1 MARRWARSTGILAAA
16 LLAAWLAPTGAADEA
31 PLDGY
36 SAANSKTQREWE
48 AKFRALPDPKLVR
61 ANMER
66 LSARPHHVGSPYDKD
81 NAEWILARFKEWG
94 WDAKIETFDV
104 LYPTPKR
111 RVVEMTAPHRF
122 AAKLEEPD
130 IAADPTSSQKKEQL
144 PTYHVYSVDGDVTA
158 PLVYANYGGP
168 EDYEELERLGISV
181 KGAIVIVRYGRNWR
195 GIKPKLASD
204 HGAVGCLIYS
214 DPRDDGYFQE
224 KVFPEGPMRPADG
237 VQRGS
242 VEDFPSNFPG
252 DPLYFDRGDP
262 SAPRYTAA
270 NAPGITKIPVLPIS
284 YGDAQPLLA
293 ALGGPMAPDG
303 WRGALP
309 ISYHTGPGPAQVH
322 LVVQSDWG
330 LKTLYDVIARIPG
343 SSEPGEWIVRGN
355 HHDAWVNGAED
366 PVSGQSAELE
376 EARALGELLKQGW
389 RPKRTIIYCAWD
401 GEEPGLLGSTA
412 WGEVHGKEL
421 QQHAVA
427 YINSDSNARGFLFFS
442 GSHVMERFLNGVA
455 SDVEDPETKQ
465 SVQERRRLSNIGN
478 ARTPFDRAE
487 IRGHSDVRLQ
497 ALGSGSD
504 YTVFID
510 RLGVAS
516 LNLGFGGETQGGIYH
531 SIYDDFYWY
540 THFGDTEFV
549 YGRALAQT
557 VGSAVMRLAD
567 ADLLPFDFAALAE
580 AVRGYTKDCEELL
593 KKEQEETRE
602 RNLQLKEGVFRATN
616 DPQHPRHA
624 PREEAAVPFINF
636 APLDNAVDAL
646 AHSAEHYRRAAA
658 KAAATG
664 GLFTSPEAL
673 RPINA
678 ALRESEQHLLDA
690 AGLPHRPWYR
700 HMIYAPGLYT
710 GYGVKTL
717 PGVREGIEQRQWQEA
732 ETEIARLGR
741 VLTADA
747 AFIEKAARQI
757 EQSTGGQ

>member
-1 MARRWARSTGILAAA
+1 MAHRWTHALLLLAAA
-16 LLAAWLAPTGAADEA
+16 GLVVWLAPAGAGEET

-36 SAANSKTQREWE
+36 SAANAKAQREWE
-48 AKFRALPDPKLVR
+48 GKFRALPDPQNLR
-61 ANMER
+61 TNMER
-66 LSARPHHVGSPYDKD
+66 LSARPHHVGTAYDKD
-81 NAEWILARFKEWG
+81 NAEWMLAHFKEWG
-94 WDAKIETFDV
+94 WDAHIETFNV

-111 RVVEMTAPHRF
+111 RVVELTAPSRF
-122 AAKLEEPD
+122 TAKLEEPD
-130 IAADPTSSQKKEQL
+130 VAVDPTSSQKKEQL
-144 PTYHVYSVDGDVTA
+144 PTYNVYSIDGDVSA
-158 PLVYANYGGP
+158 PLVYVNYGAA
-168 EDYEELERLGISV
+168 EDYEELERLGVSV
-181 KGAIVIVRYGRNWR
+181 KGAIVIARYGRTWR
-195 GIKPKLASD
+195 GIKPKLAGD

-214 DPRDDGYFQE
+214 DPRDDGYFQDN
-224 KVFPEGPMRPADG
+224 VFPNGPTRPPDG

-242 VEDFPSNFPG
+242 VEDFPSTFPG

-262 SAPRYTAA
+262 SAPHYTAA

-293 ALGGPMAPDG
+293 ALGGPMAPTD

-309 ISYHTGPGPAQVH
+309 ISYHVGPGPAQVH

-343 SSEPGEWIVRGN
+343 AGEPDEWIVRGN
-355 HHDAWVNGAED
+355 HHDAWVNGADD
-366 PVSGQSAELE
+366 PISGQVALLE

-412 WGEVHGKEL
+412 WGEAHGKDL

-442 GSHVMERFLNGVA
+442 GSHVLEHFLNAVA
-455 SDVEDPETKQ
+455 RDVEDPETKQ
-465 SVQERRRLSNIGN
+465 SVQERRRLSLIGN
-478 ARTPFDRAE
+478 AHSPAERAE
-487 IRGHSDVRLQ
+487 IRNRADVRLQ

-516 LNLGFGGETQGGIYH
+516 LNLGFGGETQGGVYH

-540 THFGDTEFV
+540 THFADTDFA
-549 YGRALAQT
+549 YGRALSQT
-557 VGSAVMRLAD
+557 VGTAVMRLAD
-567 ADLLPFDFAALAE
+567 ADLLPFDFAGVAD
-580 AVRGYTKDCEELL
+580 AVRTYTKECEDLL
-593 KKEQEETRE
+593 KKEQEDTRE
-602 RNLQLKEGVFRATN
+602 RSLELREGVFRATN
-616 DPQHPRHA
+616 DLRHPLLP
-624 PREEAAVPFINF
+624 PREQAPVPYINF
-636 APLDNAVDAL
+636 APLDNAADAL
-646 AHSAEHYRRAAA
+646 ARSAERYRRAMARA
-658 KAAATG
+658 GAG
-664 GLFTSPEAL
+664 SLFSSPEAL

-678 ALRESEQHLLDA
+678 ALRASEQHLLDA

-732 ETEIARLGR
+732 ESEIARLGNL
-741 VLTADA
+741 LTADA
-747 AFIEKAARQI
+747 AYIDSITRQLEQAA
-757 EQSTGGQ
+757 GGQ

>member
-1 MARRWARSTGILAAA
+1 MAHRWTHALLLLAAA
-16 LLAAWLAPTGAADEA
+16 GLVVWLAPAGAGEET

-36 SAANSKTQREWE
+36 SAANAKAQREWE
-48 AKFRALPDPKLVR
+48 GKFRALPDPQNLR
-61 ANMER
+61 TNMER
-66 LSARPHHVGSPYDKD
+66 LSARPHHVGTAYDKD
-81 NAEWILARFKEWG
+81 NAEWMLAQFKEWG
-94 WDAKIETFDV
+94 WDAHIETFDV

-111 RVVEMTAPHRF
+111 RVVELTAPSRF
-122 AAKLEEPD
+122 TAKLEEPD
-130 IAADPTSSQKKEQL
+130 VAVDPTSSQKKEQL
-144 PTYHVYSVDGDVTA
+144 PTYNVYSIDGDVTA
-158 PLVYANYGGP
+158 PLVYVNYGAA
-168 EDYEELERLGISV
+168 EDYEELERLGVSV
-181 KGAIVIVRYGRNWR
+181 KGAIVIARYGRTWR
-195 GIKPKLASD
+195 GIKPKLAGD

-214 DPRDDGYFQE
+214 DPRDDGYFQDN
-224 KVFPEGPMRPADG
+224 VFPNGPTRPPDG

-242 VEDFPSNFPG
+242 VEDFPSTFPG

-262 SAPRYTAA
+262 SAPHYTAA

-293 ALGGPMAPDG
+293 ALGGPMAPTD

-309 ISYHTGPGPAQVH
+309 ISYHVGPGPAQVH

-343 SSEPGEWIVRGN
+343 AGEPDEWIVRGN
-355 HHDAWVNGAED
+355 HHDAWVNGADD
-366 PVSGQSAELE
+366 PISGQVALLE

-412 WGEVHGKEL
+412 WGEAHGKDL

-442 GSHVMERFLNGVA
+442 GSHVLEHFLNAVA
-455 SDVEDPETKQ
+455 RDVEDPETKQ
-465 SVQERRRLSNIGN
+465 SVQERRRLSLIGN
-478 ARTPFDRAE
+478 AHSPAERAE
-487 IRGHSDVRLQ
+487 IRNRADVRLQ

-516 LNLGFGGETQGGIYH
+516 LNLGFGGETQGGVYH

-540 THFGDTEFV
+540 THFADTDFA
-549 YGRALAQT
+549 YGRALSQT
-557 VGSAVMRLAD
+557 VGTAVMRLAD
-567 ADLLPFDFAALAE
+567 ADLLPFDFAGVAD
-580 AVRGYTKDCEELL
+580 AVRTYTKECEDLL
-593 KKEQEETRE
+593 KKEQEDTRE
-602 RNLQLKEGVFRATN
+602 RSLELREGVFRATN
-616 DPQHPRHA
+616 DLRHPLLP
-624 PREEAAVPFINF
+624 PREQAPVPYINF
-636 APLDNAVDAL
+636 APLDNAADAL
-646 AHSAEHYRRAAA
+646 VRSAERYRRTMARAGA
-658 KAAATG
+658 G
-664 GLFTSPEAL
+664 NLFSSPDAL

-678 ALRESEQHLLDA
+678 ALRASEQHLLDA

-732 ETEIARLGR
+732 ESEIARLGNL
-741 VLTADA
+741 LTADA
-747 AFIEKAARQI
+747 AYIDSITRQLEQAA
-757 EQSTGGQ
+757 GGQ

>member
-1 MARRWARSTGILAAA
+1 VALG
-16 LLAAWLAPTGAADEA
+16 LLAVWFAPAGAGEEA
-31 PLDGY
+31 PLEGY
-36 SAANSKTQREWE
+36 SAADSKTQREWE
-48 AKFRALPDPKLVR
+48 AKFRALPDPNVLR
-61 ANMER
+61 SNMER

-81 NAEWILARFKEWG
+81 NAEWILARFQQWG
-94 WDAKIETFDV
+94 WDAHIENFDV

-111 RVVEMTAPHRF
+111 RVVELTAPYHF
-122 AAKLEEPD
+122 TAKLEEPD
-130 IAADPTSSQKKEQL
+130 VAVDPTSSQKNEQL
-144 PTYHVYSVDGDVTA
+144 PTYHVYSIDGDVRA
-158 PLVYANYGGP
+158 PLVYVNYGGE

-181 KGAIVIVRYGRNWR
+181 KGAIVIARYGHNWR
-195 GIKPKLASD
+195 GIKPKLASN

-224 KVFPEGPMRPADG
+224 NVFPTGPMRPADG

-242 VEDFPSNFPG
+242 VEDFPSSFPG
-252 DPLYFDRGDP
+252 DPLWFDRGDP
-262 SAPRYTAA
+262 TAPRFTAA

-293 ALGGPMAPDG
+293 ALGGPMAPEG
-303 WRGALP
+303 WRGGLP
-309 ISYHTGPGPAQVH
+309 ISYHVGAGPAQVH
-322 LVVQSDWG
+322 LVVQSNWDM
-330 LKTLYDVIARIPG
+330 KTLYDVIARIPG
-343 SSEPGEWIVRGN
+343 ASEPDEWIVRGN
-355 HHDAWVNGAED
+355 HHDAWVNGADD
-366 PVSGQSAELE
+366 PLSGQSAMLE

-427 YINSDSNARGFLFFS
+427 YFNSDNTSRGFLQLS
-442 GSHVMERFLNGVA
+442 GSHVLEHLLNGVA
-455 SDVEDPETKQ
+455 REVEDPETNM
-465 SVQERRRLSNIGN
+465 SLQERRRLYNIGN
-478 ARTPFDRAE
+478 AHTPAERAE
-487 IRGHSDVRLQ
+487 IRARADVRLQ

-516 LNLGFGGETQGGIYH
+516 TDLRFVGETHGGVYH

-540 THFGDTEFV
+540 THFSDSSFV

-557 VGSAVMRLAD
+557 IGTAVMRLAD
-567 ADLLPFDFAALAE
+567 ADLLPFDFAGLAD
-580 AVRGYTKDCEELL
+580 AVRTYTKECEDLL
-593 KKEQEETRE
+593 KKEQEDARE
-602 RNLQLKEGVFRATN
+602 RSLEMREGVFRASN
-616 DPQHPRHA
+616 DPEHPRR
-624 PREEAAVPFINF
+624 PPKELSSVPYLNF

-646 AHSAEHYRRAAA
+646 ARSAEHFRRATARA
-658 KAAATG
+658 GATG
-664 GLFTSPEAL
+664 SLFGSPDAL

-717 PGVREGIEQRQWQEA
+717 PGVREGIEQRQWDEA
-732 ETEIARLGR
+732 EGEIARLGR
-741 VLTADA
+741 VLSADA
-747 AFIEKAARQI
+747 AFIESAARQI
-757 EQSTGGQ
+757 EQATGGM

>member
-1 MARRWARSTGILAAA
+1 MAHRWTHALLLLAAA
-16 LLAAWLAPTGAADEA
+16 GLVVWLAPAGAGEET

-36 SAANSKTQREWE
+36 SAANAKAQREWE
-48 AKFRALPDPKLVR
+48 GRFRALPDPQNLR
-61 ANMER
+61 TNMER
-66 LSARPHHVGSPYDKD
+66 LSARPHHVGTAYDKD
-81 NAEWILARFKEWG
+81 NAEWMLAQFKEWG
-94 WDAKIETFDV
+94 WDVHIETFDV

-111 RVVEMTAPHRF
+111 RVVELTAPSRF
-122 AAKLEEPD
+122 TAKLEEPD
-130 IAADPTSSQKKEQL
+130 VAVDPTSSQKKEQL
-144 PTYHVYSVDGDVTA
+144 PTYNVYSIDGDVTA
-158 PLVYANYGGP
+158 PLVYVNYGAA
-168 EDYEELERLGISV
+168 EDYEELERLGVSV
-181 KGAIVIVRYGRNWR
+181 KGAIVIARYGRTWR
-195 GIKPKLASD
+195 GIKPKLAGD

-214 DPRDDGYFQE
+214 DPRDDGYFQDN
-224 KVFPEGPMRPADG
+224 VFPNGPTRPPDG

-242 VEDFPSNFPG
+242 VEDFPSTFPG

-262 SAPRYTAA
+262 SAPHYTAA

-293 ALGGPMAPDG
+293 ALGGPMAPTD

-309 ISYHTGPGPAQVH
+309 ISYHVGPGPAQVH

-343 SSEPGEWIVRGN
+343 AGEPDEWIVRGN
-355 HHDAWVNGAED
+355 HHDAWVNGADD
-366 PVSGQSAELE
+366 PISGQVALLE

-412 WGEVHGKEL
+412 WGEAHGKDL

-442 GSHVMERFLNGVA
+442 GSHVLEHFLNAVA
-455 SDVEDPETKQ
+455 RDVEDPETKQ
-465 SVQERRRLSNIGN
+465 SVQERRRLSLIGN
-478 ARTPFDRAE
+478 AHSPAERAE
-487 IRGHSDVRLQ
+487 IRNRADVRLQ

-516 LNLGFGGETQGGIYH
+516 LNLGFGGETQGGVYH

-540 THFGDTEFV
+540 THFADTDFA
-549 YGRALAQT
+549 YGRALSQT
-557 VGSAVMRLAD
+557 VGTAVMRLAD
-567 ADLLPFDFAALAE
+567 ADLLPFDFAGVAD
-580 AVRGYTKDCEELL
+580 AVRTYTKECEDLL
-593 KKEQEETRE
+593 KKEQEDTRE
-602 RNLQLKEGVFRATN
+602 RSLELREGVFRATN
-616 DPQHPRHA
+616 DLRHPLLP
-624 PREEAAVPFINF
+624 PREQAPVPYINF
-636 APLDNAVDAL
+636 APLDNAADAL
-646 AHSAEHYRRAAA
+646 ARSAERYRRAMARA
-658 KAAATG
+658 GAG
-664 GLFTSPEAL
+664 SLFSSPEAL

-678 ALRESEQHLLDA
+678 ALRASEQHLLDA

-732 ETEIARLGR
+732 ESEIARLGNL
-741 VLTADA
+741 LTADA
-747 AFIEKAARQI
+747 AYIDSITKQVEQAA
-757 EQSTGGQ
+757 GGQ

>member
-1 MARRWARSTGILAAA
+1 MTNRWSRTLLLPAAAILAVC
-16 LLAAWLAPTGAADEA
+16 LTPTGAGEET
-31 PLDGY
+31 PLEGY
-36 SAANSKTQREWE
+36 SAANSRTEREWE
-48 AKFRALPDPKLVR
+48 GKFRALPDSKILR

-66 LSARPHHVGSPYDKD
+66 LSARPHNVGTAYDKD
-81 NAEWILARFKEWG
+81 NAEWILGRFKEWG
-94 WDAKIETFDV
+94 WDAHIENFDV

-111 RVVEMTAPHRF
+111 RVVELTAPSRF
-122 AAKLEEPD
+122 TAKLEEPD
-130 IAADPTSSQKKEQL
+130 VAADPTSSQKKEQL
-144 PTYHVYSVDGDVTA
+144 PTYHIYSADGDVTA
-158 PLVYANYGGP
+158 PLVYVNYGGV

-214 DPRDDGYFQE
+214 DPRDDGYFQDN
-224 KVFPEGPMRPADG
+224 VFPNGPMRPADG

-242 VEDFPSNFPG
+242 VEDFPSSFPG

-293 ALGGPMAPDG
+293 ALGGPMAPSD

-309 ISYHTGPGPAQVH
+309 IPYHVGPGPAQVH

-330 LKTLYDVIARIPG
+330 LKTLYNVIARISG
-343 SSEPGEWIVRGN
+343 ASEPDEWIVRGN
-355 HHDAWVNGAED
+355 HHDAWVNGADD
-366 PVSGQSAELE
+366 PISGQSALLE
-376 EARALGELLKQGW
+376 EARAMGELLKQGW
-389 RPKRTIIYCAWD
+389 RPKRTILYCAWD

-412 WGEVHGKEL
+412 WGEAHGKEL

-427 YINSDSNARGFLFFS
+427 YFNSDNTSRGLLLMS
-442 GSHVMERFLNGVA
+442 GSHVLEHFLNGVA
-455 SDVEDPETKQ
+455 REVEDPETKL
-465 SVQERRRLSNIGN
+465 SVQERRRLSLIGN
-478 ARTPFDRAE
+478 AHTPAERAE
-487 IRGHSDVRLQ
+487 IRSRSDVRLQ

-516 LNLGFGGETQGGIYH
+516 SDLRFGGETQGGVYH

-540 THFGDTEFV
+540 THFSDTEFV

-557 VGSAVMRLAD
+557 IGTVVMRLAD
-567 ADLLPFDFAALAE
+567 ADLLPFDFAGLAD
-580 AVRGYTKDCEELL
+580 AVRAYTKECEDLL
-593 KKEQEETRE
+593 KKEQEDTRE
-602 RNLQLKEGVFRATN
+602 RNLELREGVFRATN
-616 DPQHPRHA
+616 DPRRPVRPPKEQ
-624 PREEAAVPFINF
+624 EAVPYLNF

-646 AHSAEHYRRAAA
+646 THSAEHYRRAVIRASA
-658 KAAATG
+658 G
-664 GLFTSPEAL
+664 SLFGSAEAL

-678 ALRESEQHLLDA
+678 ELRASEQHLLDA

-732 ETEIARLGR
+732 ESEIARLGNL
-741 VLTADA
+741 LTADA
-747 AFIEKAARQI
+747 AYIESIARQI
-757 EQSTGGQ
+757 EQASGGQ